1 MNIKPIAIALA
12 LSAISA
18 PLYAQDGKYYSLN
31 EIIELAVLQDHGLS
45 QINSTVLSLKETGM
59 ASSTLM
65 DPKMKIGVG
74 GLPVDSFQFDADPMT
89 NISIG
94 LAQQFSRGSTLD
106 LSQQRFEQQ
115 SQVVEQQLQLR
126 KLDIAKNITRQ
137 WIELQYLERANQLT
151 EEMSD
156 LMGDMTTFIQTN
168 YSLGKSEAQD
178 LLFAEMQ
185 VSKFDEKL
193 QQNQQM
199 QQRVRTQLS
208 EWVGIEYVENIDIGQ
223 QLSLNWTNIKVQLS
237 QLPENTTHFYD
248 LLTQHPKVL
257 AADKNILTKETQVRI
272 TEEAYAPQFGVE
284 VGYAYRQSNG
294 MNGKPASDLV
304 SAYLTM
310 DIPLFTDKRQD
321 RTHAAAQYQVGA
333 AKSQKDLLLVQM
345 NAQVNTLIIDKSNL
359 EQRIERYQS
368 VLIKQAH
375 NRTKAIERGY
385 ENNTVQFNE
394 LILATRDELTMAIE
408 EAKLLSDLDKT
419 MNQLA
424 YTLNRY
430 DQNIVELSVDM
441 ASREKK

>member
-45 QINSTVLSLKETGM
+45 QINSTVLSLKETGI

-74 GLPVDSFQFDADPMT
+74 GLPIDSFQFDDDPMT

-94 LAQQFSRGSTLD
+94 LAQQFSRGSTLN

-126 KLDIAKNITRQ
+126 KLDIANNITRQ
-137 WIELQYLERANQLT
+137 WIELQYLGRANQLT
-151 EEMSD
+151 EEMRD

-185 VSKFDEKL
+185 VSKLDEKL

-199 QQRVRTQLS
+199 QQRIRTQLS

-223 QLSLNWTNIKVQLS
+223 QLSLEWTNIKAQLN
-237 QLPENTTHFYD
+237 QLPENTTHFYG

-272 TEEAYAPQFGVE
+272 AEEAYAPQFGVE

-321 RTHAAAQYQVGA
+321 RSHAAAQYQVGA

-345 NAQVNTLIIDKSNL
+345 NAQVNTLFIDKSNL

-394 LILATRDELTMAIE
+394 LILATRDELTMAVE

-430 DQNIVELSVDM
+430 DQNIIELSVDV
-441 ASREKK
+441 ASRENK